1 MAASVTTDAAYGIV
15 RRSCE
20 DLTSSLPGRQ
30 GYMDMC
36 DMFVEEKVL
45 EGDEMTCSMAFEL
58 ADYLAMPVE
67 DLLMQFA
74 NVLSKKPKP
83 VYNGQLGYYRGDDIP
98 VEASAPE
105 QLD

>member
-1 MAASVTTDAAYGIV
+1 
-15 RRSCE
+15 
-20 DLTSSLPGRQ
+20 
-30 GYMDMC
+30 MDMC
-36 DMFVEEKVL
+36 DMFVEERVL

-74 NVLSKKPKP
+74 NVLSKKPNP
-83 VYNGQLGYYRGDDIP
+83 VYNGQLGYYRGDEFP

-105 QLD
+105 QLDQARTLLMEYLPEITKMTSANMHLPVQD